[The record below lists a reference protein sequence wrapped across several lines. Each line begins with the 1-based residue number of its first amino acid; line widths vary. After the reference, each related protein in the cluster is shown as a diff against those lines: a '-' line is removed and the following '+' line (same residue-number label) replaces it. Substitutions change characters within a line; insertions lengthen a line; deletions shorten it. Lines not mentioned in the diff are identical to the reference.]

1 MKKTKQNKTK
11 TKTKTNKNKNQDQD
25 QDQDKDKD
33 CHPIQLNKTFLLFS
47 CLLTETIRGKVV
59 SYKRGLSWP
68 KLDPKGGQK
77 SNNSANQL
85 EPLDQVALHA
95 LP

>member
-1 MKKTKQNKTK
+1 MKKKQNKNK
-11 TKTKTNKNKNQDQD
+11 NKNKNQDQD
-25 QDQDKDKD
+25 QDKN
-33 CHPIQLNKTFLLFS
+33 CHPIQFNKTFLLFS
-47 CLLTETIRGKVV
+47 CLLTETIRGNVV

-68 KLDPKGGQK
+68 KLDPKGRQK
-77 SNNSANQL
+77 SNSSANQQL